1 VRATRNAS
9 NSGARFPRE
18 RIVGRDYTIRASIS
32 FLCATAGC
40 DRSRSPSESLALRRN
55 EDDERRQRSRIAAMA
70 RGDHAFFG
78 AGASPDDVARF
89 LIARQTEPQENDD
102 SA

>member
-1 VRATRNAS
+1 
-9 NSGARFPRE
+9 
-18 RIVGRDYTIRASIS
+18 
-32 FLCATAGC
+32 
-40 DRSRSPSESLALRRN
+40 LRRN